1 MAEPR
6 IAVVG
11 CGGMG
16 HNHTRA
22 AVQELG
28 ARVVGGCDISPEAR
42 ERYRQAWGTD
52 AVYES
57 WDELYDR
64 TRPDVVFVTTHGSF
78 HAPATIA
85 AAESGF
91 NVFCEKPMALSLA
104 DCDAMIEACDR
115 NGVKL
120 AINHIKRASGYNG
133 LVRHLI
139 ASGDIGEV
147 FAIQAYNKG
156 ARPSATEMTEM
167 GTHIAD
173 WARVFAPDVQ
183 WAHGHVTVG
192 GREAT
197 AADIRPSTEIH
208 GRHVDSGTVMG
219 ERMFATYG
227 AAGGIN
233 ISINFWMEADNDDR
247 SYGLDIFGTRG
258 RYALRQS
265 VNTNLYRHYGSH
277 MSPVYNHQWE
287 HVPMASEDAPNGV
300 PLTKAEARDRL
311 QGIMFRELWEAIQ
324 EDRDPES
331 SGREGRA
338 AMEMMH
344 AAWESHRRRARVDLP
359 MTVRENPLDVWAAD
373 AARDA
378 G

>member
-42 ERYRQAWGTD
+42 ERFRLAWGTD
-52 AVYES
+52 DVYEA
-57 WDELYDR
+57 WDELYEK

-85 AAESGF
+85 AAGAGCH
-91 NVFCEKPMALSLA
+91 VFCEKPMALSLA
-104 DCDAMIEACDR
+104 ECDAMVEACDR

-120 AINHIKRASGYNG
+120 AINHIKRASGYNR

-197 AADIRPSTEIH
+197 AADITPSTEIH
-208 GRHVDSGTVMG
+208 GKHVDSGTVMG

-247 SYGLDIFGTRG
+247 SYGLDIFGTQGTLCAAAERG
-258 RYALRQS
+258 HAAVPALRLAHVAGVQP
-265 VNTNLYRHYGSH
+265 
-277 MSPVYNHQWE
+277 PVGACADALGRRAE
-287 HVPMASEDAPNGV
+287 RRAADEGGVARPAAGDHVPGPVGGDPGGSGAGVERSRGARGDGNDACGLGV
-300 PLTKAEARDRL
+300 AP
-311 QGIMFRELWEAIQ
+311 
-324 EDRDPES
+324 
-331 SGREGRA
+331 A
-338 AMEMMH
+338 AG
-344 AAWESHRRRARVDLP
+344 
-359 MTVRENPLDVWAAD
+359 
-373 AARDA
+373 A
-378 G
+378 GGFANECS